1 MGQHSQMI
9 SRLQNHIRNVTR
21 NNKNAF
27 MMVSE
32 KVSTSERKIDEFC
45 RKFSRILIKTS
56 FWEEIVGEIMSQ
68 FCSVCLACW
77 SQKVYFYW
85 QFYCRN
91 KFHKIFCNF
100 YFICVIKMSTE
111 NYLFFKS
118 LRRVQHNADDLIWL
132 FTVLRRMWIWI
143 WNSI

>member
-77 SQKVYFYW
+77 SQKVYFY
-85 QFYCRN
+85 
-91 KFHKIFCNF
+91 
-100 YFICVIKMSTE
+100 
-111 NYLFFKS
+111 
-118 LRRVQHNADDLIWL
+118 
-132 FTVLRRMWIWI
+132 
-143 WNSI
+143 